1 MLVREKYF
9 RPQTIG
15 YFDPKSNVMPINV
28 KDIYNVYHNVFSF
41 TARLRVKATT
51 IDVAILRQNIDI
63 YLLSAADE

>member
-1 MLVREKYF
+1 
-9 RPQTIG
+9 
-15 YFDPKSNVMPINV
+15 MPINV

-63 YLLSAADE
+63 YLLSAANE